1 MQSGDMRLTVLSA
14 AVHFELQQAA
24 DVYQR
29 MPVAFT
35 AEP

>member
-1 MQSGDMRLTVLSA
+1 VLA
-14 AVHFELQQAA
+14 EAVHFELQQAA